1 MSSAADVTAADR
13 PEGLRERK
21 KRERGRALRR
31 ATLELTLESGYADVT
46 IEAICERAGVS
57 RRTFFNYF
65 ANKEEALLGRSDTVF
80 DDEDQPV
87 IAEFEAGGPTG
98 DMVADLEGLLAAVVR
113 SRLRRR
119 EEMHQYH
126 RVLQQ
131 EPQLMQLQMSRMGNN
146 ERLFREMIQRRLD
159 ATAADGSAESD
170 VTGTRDP
177 ATASAT
183 AGASAAVDSAGDP
196 ATASAGEG
204 TPNGCPEDWPAV
216 SYRAE
221 VLAAVAM
228 MAIKATFMRLRRDEG
243 EPDPIIDELFAEL
256 RAIFTAGTD

>member
-21 KRERGRALRR
+21 KRERGRASRR

-65 ANKEEALLGRSDTVF
+65 ANKEEAPLGRSDTVF

-98 DMVADLEGLLAAVVR
+98 TWSPT
-113 SRLRRR
+113 SRDSSPQSSAPARRR

-131 EPQLMQLQMSRMGNN
+131 EPQLMRA
-146 ERLFREMIQRRLD
+146 D
-159 ATAADGSAESD
+159 VADGQQRAPVPRD
-170 VTGTRDP
+170 DP
-177 ATASAT
+177 A
-183 AGASAAVDSAGDP
+183 P
-196 ATASAGEG
+196 
-204 TPNGCPEDWPAV
+204 P
-216 SYRAE
+216 
-221 VLAAVAM
+221 
-228 MAIKATFMRLRRDEG
+228 RRDG
-243 EPDPIIDELFAEL
+243 D
-256 RAIFTAGTD
+256 RRVGRV

>member
-1 MSSAADVTAADR
+1 MSSAADQ

-31 ATLELTLESGYADVT
+31 ATLELTLESGYANVT

-98 DMVADLEGLLAAVVR
+98 DMLADLEGLLAAVVR

-159 ATAADGSAESD
+159 ATAADGSAASAL
-170 VTGTRDP
+170 TGTRDS

-183 AGASAAVDSAGDP
+183 DKASAAVDSAGDP

-204 TPNGCPEDWPAV
+204 TTNGCPEDWPAV

-243 EPDPIIDELFAEL
+243 EPDPIIHELFAEL
-256 RAIFTAGTD
+256 RAIFTT

>member
-1 MSSAADVTAADR
+1 
-13 PEGLRERK
+13 
-21 KRERGRALRR
+21 
-31 ATLELTLESGYADVT
+31 
-46 IEAICERAGVS
+46 
-57 RRTFFNYF
+57 
-65 ANKEEALLGRSDTVF
+65 
-80 DDEDQPV
+80 

-170 VTGTRDP
+170 VT
-177 ATASAT
+177 
-183 AGASAAVDSAGDP
+183 
-196 ATASAGEG
+196 
-204 TPNGCPEDWPAV
+204 
-216 SYRAE
+216 
-221 VLAAVAM
+221 
-228 MAIKATFMRLRRDEG
+228 
-243 EPDPIIDELFAEL
+243 
-256 RAIFTAGTD
+256 

>member
-1 MSSAADVTAADR
+1 MSSAADVTAADQ

-31 ATLELTLESGYADVT
+31 ATLELTLESGYANVT

-98 DMVADLEGLLAAVVR
+98 DMLTDLEGLLAAVVR

-159 ATAADGSAESD
+159 ATAADGSAASAL
-170 VTGTRDP
+170 TGTRDS

-183 AGASAAVDSAGDP
+183 ERASAAVDPAGNS

-204 TPNGCPEDWPAV
+204 APNGCPEDWPAV

-256 RAIFTAGTD
+256 RAIFTA